1 MRPAIFAVGAAAATW
16 SAPAAAA
23 HAPALAAAL
32 RIATRVD
39 GLPGVALTF
48 DDGPHPAGTPAVLAA
63 LERGGARATFF
74 LVGEQVRRD
83 PALAREIV
91 AAGHAVALHGDRHRC
106 QLRLTP
112 RALDDD
118 LARVAATVADATG
131 LAPALYRP
139 PYGVFSIAGLA
150 LVRRRGWRDLLWSRW
165 GRDWRAR
172 TTAEAIAP
180 TRDARPRAPATS
192 SCSTTPT
199 PTAPRGR
206 GGGRRRRCRR
216 CWRRCSGRASRP
228 WRSEAAGRLGP
239 VGRQALLARA
249 PQAQARVGDG
259 DGQRASGQ
267 PQQDS
272 GLVRARQVAATS
284 RNSLM

>member
-1 MRPAIFAVGAAAATW
+1 MRPAIFAVGAAAAAW

-32 RIATRVD
+32 RIARRVD

-63 LERGGARATFF
+63 LERAGARATFF
-74 LVGEQVRRD
+74 LVGEQVRRH
-83 PALAREIV
+83 PSLAREIV

-106 QLRLTP
+106 QLRLTS

-165 GRDWRAR
+165 GRDWRADATPEGIAAKATEDLGPGDVVLLHDADHYGAGGSHRR
-172 TTAEAIAP
+172 TAAALPLILE
-180 TRDARPRAPATS
+180 DV
-192 SCSTTPT
+192 
-199 PTAPRGR
+199 
-206 GGGRRRRCRR
+206 RRR
-216 CWRRCSGRASRP
+216 GLTAQ
-228 WRSEAAGRLGP
+228 ERL
-239 VGRQALLARA
+239 
-249 PQAQARVGDG
+249 
-259 DGQRASGQ
+259 
-267 PQQDS
+267 
-272 GLVRARQVAATS
+272 
-284 RNSLM
+284 